1 MSCSQTPKSTYFKK
15 TTTQVDW
22 LPSRQNHTR
31 AEPIV
36 DRINIGHNPTLAEC
50 HVARLASG
58 ENPSRQTPSWTES
71 QVDRAKREQNAE
83 LTEQIMDTILFGE
96 NVMWPDSKVDKIQED
111 KHQVGQIHK
120 RRELK
125 VSRTRF
131 ERPYGGQKILWTNY
145 HMSRLP
151 SVQNPSSQTPMWTEC
166 QLYMISNRK
175 IPSWR

>member
-1 MSCSQTPKSTYFKK
+1 MARLPSE
-15 TTTQVDW
+15 
-22 LPSRQNHTR
+22 LIPSRQSPKWTDSQVHKTKSEHNSELI
-31 AEPIV
+31 EPIV
-36 DRINIGHNPTLAEC
+36 DRIL
-50 HVARLASG
+50 LG
-58 ENPSRQTPSWTES
+58 ENVMWSDSQNRQNSSRQPSSWTDS

-96 NVMWPDSKVDKIQED
+96 NFIWPDSKVDKIQED

-131 ERPYGGQKILWTNY
+131 ERPYGGQKILWTNC